1 MRQSQ
6 GMKKFLKT
14 LGWAAAAGA
23 LTAVASEGIT
33 PAFEG
38 KGKAV
43 AQVAVVGALTS
54 VVTLL
59 KKSPLQDDDETPP
72 PAQEPPEK

>member
-23 LTAVASEGIT
+23 LTAVVSDGLT
-33 PAFEG
+33 PMFEG

-54 VVTLL
+54 VATLL
-59 KKSPLQDDDETPP
+59 KRSPLQDEDTPP
-72 PAQEPPEK
+72 PAQEPEK